1 MVRGPSEPCYKRTG
15 RMADHMKVTLRAVL
29 FDLDGTLA
37 DTERQNAEAVARV
50 LARAGRPL
58 SDEER
63 LFVVGHGWPEIY
75 AHLVRNGGVTL
86 GYEEL
91 MHRAAVERVRIV
103 EAEGLDVLPGAVEAV
118 RRLTARYAAS
128 VVSGSSRAE
137 VAAVL
142 RVLGVQDCF
151 PWFIGAEDT
160 ARGKPHPDGYLLAA
174 ERLCVEPRACLV
186 VEDSTAGI
194 RAARA
199 AGMRVVGV
207 RAGNFAAQPQDEA
220 DRVLATLH
228 DLDDAL
234 LASLFDAT

>member
-1 MVRGPSEPCYKRTG
+1 M
-15 RMADHMKVTLRAVL
+15 LRAVF

-50 LARAGRPL
+50 LERVGRPL

-63 LFVVGHGWPEIY
+63 EFVIGHGWHEIY
-75 AHLVRNGGVTL
+75 HHLTLNGGVTL

-91 MHRAAVERVRIV
+91 MHAAAIERVHIV
-103 EAEGLDVLPGAVEAV
+103 EAEGLDVLPGAVETV
-118 RRLTARYAAS
+118 RRLSARHAAA

-137 VAAVL
+137 VEAVL
-142 RVLGVQDCF
+142 RALDVYDCF

-174 ERLCVEPRACLV
+174 SRFDLKPAECLV
-186 VEDSTAGI
+186 LEDSTAGI

-199 AGMRVVGV
+199 AGMPVIAV
-207 RAGNFAAQPQDEA
+207 RAGNFAGQPQDEA
-220 DRVLATLH
+220 DRVVDTL
-228 DLDDAL
+228 LDVTDSL
-234 LASLFDAT
+234 VASLFD